1 VNDAPPRSQPA
12 PLSEVATHVAPA
24 FDRAGALVALVVDAR
39 NLDVLERRFGSE
51 AHGRVLA
58 ELGDALGA
66 ACHGVAPGRAT
77 IARGDIGRG
86 EIVALLPA
94 ARGDGEL
101 YSQGI
106 AAMGSAMRGE
116 LARRGARA
124 AYPWL
129 RELPMLALG
138 HAFVMRNPMLA
149 PLTQIRD
156 AVEAA
161 RADADLNLR
170 LAARERRRQLMEIL
184 VHETVYSVY
193 EPIVDARNFTVFGY
207 EALVRGP
214 DGTAYASP
222 LQLFDVAE
230 QEGLLFELDCL
241 CRSAAITGAAGFP
254 DGTKLFMNMRPSSLH
269 DPNFQRDALV
279 RTLDRC
285 GLVPGDVVFEIS
297 EQESIE
303 NYDIFREARDAY
315 GKLGFQFALDDTGVG
330 YASLEAVAELA
341 PEFIKVDR
349 VFVRGIDQDKVRQT
363 ILRALQSLASDLDAR
378 IIGEG
383 LDTLEELRMLDTLG
397 IPFGQGWLFG
407 KPQPLRAD

>member
-1 VNDAPPRSQPA
+1 VNETPSISD
-12 PLSEVATHVAPA
+12 VATQVARA
-24 FDRAGALVALVVDAR
+24 FDQTGALVVLAVDAR
-39 NLDVLERRFGSE
+39 NLDALERRFGSE
-51 AHGRVLA
+51 AHARALGELA
-58 ELGDALGA
+58 AALGA
-66 ACHGVAPGRAT
+66 ACQSVLPDRAT
-77 IARGDIGRG
+77 IAKGDVGRG
-86 EIVALLPA
+86 EIVALLPCT
-94 ARGDGEL
+94 RGDGDL
-101 YSQGI
+101 FSQGI
-106 AAMGSAMRGE
+106 AAIQSAMRGM
-116 LARRGARA
+116 LARSGGRA
-124 AYPWL
+124 VYPYL
-129 RELPMLALG
+129 RELPMLAIG
-138 HAFVMRNPMLA
+138 HSFLMRNPLFA
-149 PLTQIRD
+149 ALTQIRD
-156 AVEAA
+156 AIEAA

-170 LAARERRRQLMEIL
+170 LAGRERRRQLMEIL

-193 EPIVDARNFTVFGY
+193 EPIVDARTLTVFGY

-214 DGTAYASP
+214 GDTVFASP

-241 CRSAAITGAAGFP
+241 CRSAAIAGAMDFP
-254 DGTKLFMNMRPSSLH
+254 DGTKLFLNMRPSSFH

-285 GLVPGDVVFEIS
+285 GLQPSDVVFEIS
-297 EQESIE
+297 EQESIQ
-303 NYDIFREARDAY
+303 NYEIFREARDAY

-349 VFVRGIDQDKVRQT
+349 VFVRGIDQDTVRQT
-363 ILRALQSLASDLDAR
+363 ILRALQKLASDLDAR